1 MLPTLQVHRY
11 TRVMDMTETIDHGT
25 LFRLVEAGAVSGVH
39 IVGQR
44 GGWAVMVRYG
54 THERPLAAQRSRQ
67 VRLFR
72 RFETMVSYLKDVGIG
87 QFDVDAANFDPQ
99 ATKRIRPDRSDALKR
114 AHEAAAYDNWFRAQV
129 QASLDDPRPS
139 IPDTEVNAHFAARR
153 YALRKRTAMA

>member
-1 MLPTLQVHRY
+1 
-11 TRVMDMTETIDHGT
+11 MTETIDHGT

-139 IPDTEVNAHFAARR
+139 IPDTEVKAHFAARR
-153 YALRKRTAMA
+153 DALRKRTAMA